1 MLLALTT
8 VVTMAGQDKKS
19 DRVVSIDGTKYYL
32 HTVQPKETL
41 YSLSRTYG
49 LAIEDIQANNE
60 GMEMLKA
67 GEVESR
73 RRKPLRDSSR
83 NTRWLGTILC
93 IR

>member
-67 GEVESR
+67 GEVV
-73 RRKPLRDSSR
+73 KL
-83 NTRWLGTILC
+83 TAAWVC
-93 IR
+93 IQQLMPWVSTLYR